1 MGKHFGSKVRN
12 RSVVEEGGVRGAQ
25 YLKASFVG
33 E

>member
-12 RSVVEEGGVRGAQ
+12 RSVVEGGVRGAQ